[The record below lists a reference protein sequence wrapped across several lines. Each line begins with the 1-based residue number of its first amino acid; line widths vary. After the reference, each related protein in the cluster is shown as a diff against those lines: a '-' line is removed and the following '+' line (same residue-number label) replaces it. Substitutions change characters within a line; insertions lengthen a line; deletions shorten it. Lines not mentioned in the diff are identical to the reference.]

1 MEEILCNHDNYGGLY
16 LDMTFNEKKLGY
28 WEWEMEIIY
37 IFFGFYKQRTSRMT
51 LTE

>member
-37 IFFGFYKQRTSRMT
+37 TFFGFIPYSKNK
-51 LTE
+51 EPPE